1 MKGPFEK
8 QAETSASLDALIAD
22 LTARRSQL

>member
-1 MKGPFEK
+1 MEGLFEK
-8 QAETSASLDALIAD
+8 QVETSAALDALIAD